1 MGLDWKRLKRHRGDQ
16 ARPVRTGKKSE
27 MLEVRVSLPLKQAL
41 DAHCQITGVQR
52 SAFVR
57 GAIEARMARE
67 RKALEGGLMAG
78 TNLAGMVSVSAR
90 AAGVF
95 GLILMAGYWSA
106 VAVRPDASAMLPMA
120 QMAHMTQ
127 SAHPASSE

>member
-1 MGLDWKRLKRHRGDQ
+1 
-16 ARPVRTGKKSE
+16 
-27 MLEVRVSLPLKQAL
+27 
-41 DAHCQITGVQR
+41 
-52 SAFVR
+52 
-57 GAIEARMARE
+57 MARE
-67 RKALEGGLMAG
+67 RQALEGGLMAG
-78 TNLAGMVSVSAR
+78 KNLAGMVSVSAR

-127 SAHPASSE
+127 SAYPASSE